1 MKRMAAATALP
12 GKKTNHSVR
21 KTMCTNLLHAGV
33 ALTNIIQLSGHK
45 NVASLSNYATAS
57 RSQQQ
62 AMCDIL
68 KNPSTSDSSTQ
79 PTHQRE
85 PLQPLAVNQP
95 VNSTNALAVPPRNV
109 LAATTHHTTM
119 TTAINTPL
127 DHHTLFSGAIIHGG
141 VFNVTVNNYTDTD
154 HHHQPPKRRRV
165 VYSDSDTD

>member
-1 MKRMAAATALP
+1 MSSQTL
-12 GKKTNHSVR
+12 HSVR
-21 KTMCTNLLHAGV
+21 KTMCTNLLHACV
-33 ALTNIIQLSGHK
+33 APTNIIQLSGHK

-57 RSQQQ
+57 RNQQQ

-68 KNPSTSDSSTQ
+68 MNQSMSDSGTQ
-79 PTHQRE
+79 STHQRE
-85 PLQPLAVNQP
+85 PLQPIA
-95 VNSTNALAVPPRNV
+95 VNSTSALAVPKRNV
-109 LAATTHHTTM
+109 LVATTHHTTM

-127 DHHTLFSGAIIHGG
+127 HHHTLFSGAIIHGG